1 MKQLIAKYKQYVDAG
16 YGREQIAD
24 MLDKENITS
33 DQKEFILNTL
43 FKKKP

>member
-1 MKQLIAKYKQYVDAG
+1 MKQLIAKYKQYVAAG